1 MRVLIQRV
9 SRARVTVDGVETGAI
24 GAGLLLFVGVA
35 HDDTPQDAAFLAG
48 KVAHARLF
56 DDRSGKLNWSAL
68 DVAREAGTGDI
79 EPAAM
84 LVVSQF
90 TLYGDLRRGRRPSFT
105 RAAPPDHAAP
115 MVDTFIAALR
125 GYQLRVAEGVF
136 GAEMHVELI
145 NDGPVTIW
153 LDTADLRA

>member
-1 MRVLIQRV
+1 MRVLIPRV
-9 SRARVTVDGVETGAI
+9 SRASVTVDDVETGAI
-24 GAGLLLFVGVA
+24 GAGLRLFVGVA
-35 HDDTPQDAAFLAG
+35 HDDTPEDAAFLAG

-68 DVAREAGTGDI
+68 DVTREARTGDI

-105 RAAPPDHAAP
+105 KAAPPEHAAP
-115 MVDTFIAALR
+115 MVDMFAAALR

-136 GAEMHVELI
+136 GAEMQVELV
-145 NDGPVTIW
+145 NDGPVTVW
-153 LDTADLRA
+153 LDSAHLRT